1 MPRRIKEGRNS
12 VDVTNKGILMKN
24 VATEIILN

>member
-12 VDVTNKGILMKN
+12 VDVKNKGIVMKN